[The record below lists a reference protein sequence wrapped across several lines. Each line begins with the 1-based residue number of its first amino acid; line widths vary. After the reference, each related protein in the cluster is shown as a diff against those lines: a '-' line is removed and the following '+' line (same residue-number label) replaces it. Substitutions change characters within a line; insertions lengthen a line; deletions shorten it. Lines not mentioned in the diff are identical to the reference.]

1 MDLETEISEKIE
13 SDPHWE
19 KIPREYAGIC
29 IALCLTYPQAQ
40 YGIDHRMQPE
50 EVMFKFEGFTDE
62 QIRRWNE
69 I

>member
-1 MDLETEISEKIE
+1 MDLETEISETIE
-13 SDPHWE
+13 SDPRWK
-19 KIPREYAGIC
+19 KIPPEYAGIC

-40 YGIDHRMQPE
+40 YGLDHRMQPE
-50 EVMFKFEGFTDE
+50 EVMFKFEEFTDE